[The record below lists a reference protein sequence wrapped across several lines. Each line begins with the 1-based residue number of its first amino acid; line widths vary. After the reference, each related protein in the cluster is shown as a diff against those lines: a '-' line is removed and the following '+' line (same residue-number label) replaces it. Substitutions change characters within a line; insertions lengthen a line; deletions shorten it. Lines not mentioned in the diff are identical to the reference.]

1 MNSDAPAVAPTHC
14 GYVAL
19 IGAPNAGKSTL
30 LNALVGAKIAIVSP
44 KAQTTRSRVL
54 GIAIEG
60 TSQILYVDTPGIF
73 EPRRKLDTAMVRT
86 AWTQAGDADVVA
98 VLMDASRERV
108 GRDTWSILER
118 LTQAKRSAVLVL
130 TQIDK
135 VTPAKLLPRIA
146 ELNER
151 FTFDATFM
159 VSSVSG
165 DGLEELKREFAA
177 RVPAGPWLY
186 PDDQLSDLPQR
197 LLAAEVTREQ
207 LYLQLEH
214 ELPYASTVETE
225 VWEEFENGSVKIS
238 QAITV
243 ERSSQKAIVL
253 GKGGRRIKEIGAAAR
268 AELTRLL
275 GRTVHLVL
283 FVKVRENWSDDREY
297 LETWGL
303 SDR

>member
-1 MNSDAPAVAPTHC
+1 MVEAANAETRC

-30 LNALVGAKIAIVSP
+30 LNALVGAKVAIVSP

-60 TSQILYVDTPGIF
+60 ATQLLYVDTPGIF
-73 EPRRKLDTAMVRT
+73 EPRRSLDAAMVRT
-86 AWTQAGDADVVA
+86 AWSQAEDADVIA
-98 VLMDASRERV
+98 VLFDASREKV

-118 LTQAKRSAVLVL
+118 LHDAKRNAVLVL

-135 VTPAKLLPRIA
+135 VKPEKLLPRIA
-146 ELNER
+146 ELNGK
-151 FTFDATFM
+151 FQFDATFL
-159 VSSVSG
+159 VSSVTG
-165 DGLEELKREFAA
+165 DGLDELKREFAA
-177 RVPAGPWLY
+177 RVPAGPWLF
-186 PDDQLSDLPQR
+186 PEDQLSDLPQR

-207 LYLQLEH
+207 LYHQLDQ

-225 VWEEFENGSVKIS
+225 QWEEFENGDVKIS

-243 ERSSQKAIVL
+243 ERAGQKAIVL

-303 SDR
+303 NDR

>member
-1 MNSDAPAVAPTHC
+1 MTSNQAADTRC

-30 LNALVGAKIAIVSP
+30 LNALVGAKVAIVSP

-60 TSQILYVDTPGIF
+60 GSQILYVDTPGIF
-73 EPRRKLDTAMVRT
+73 APRRSLDEAMVRT
-86 AWTQAGDADVVA
+86 AWSQADDADLIA

-118 LTQAKRSAVLVL
+118 LKEANRNAVLVL

-159 VSSVSG
+159 VSSVTG
-165 DGLEELKREFAA
+165 DGLDALKQEFAA
-177 RVPAGPWLY
+177 RVPAGPWLF

-207 LYLQLEH
+207 LYHQLDH

-253 GKGGRRIKEIGAAAR
+253 GKGGSRIKEIGAASR

-283 FVKVRENWSDDREY
+283 FVKVRENWSTDREY

-303 SDR
+303 KDR

>member
-1 MNSDAPAVAPTHC
+1 MADATGPTRC

-30 LNALVGAKIAIVSP
+30 LNALVGAKVAIVSP

-60 TSQILYVDTPGIF
+60 PSQILYVDTPGIF
-73 EPRRKLDTAMVRT
+73 EPRRNLDAAMVRT
-86 AWTQAGDADVVA
+86 AWTQADDADLIA
-98 VLMDASRERV
+98 VLFDASRTKV

-118 LTQAKRSAVLVL
+118 LSDARRSAVLVL

-135 VTPAKLLPRIA
+135 VKPEQLLPRIA
-146 ELNER
+146 ELNAK
-151 FTFDATFM
+151 FQFDATFL
-159 VSSVSG
+159 VSSVRG
-165 DGLEELKREFAA
+165 DGIAELKGEFA
-177 RVPAGPWLY
+177 RRIPEGPWLY

-197 LLAAEVTREQ
+197 LLAAEITREQ
-207 LYLQLEH
+207 LYHQLDH

-225 VWEEFENGSVKIS
+225 QWEEFENGDVRIS

-268 AELTRLL
+268 AELMRQLD
-275 GRTVHLVL
+275 RKVHLVL
-283 FVKVRENWSDDREY
+283 FVKVRENWSEDREY

>member
-1 MNSDAPAVAPTHC
+1 MVEAANAADTRC

-30 LNALVGAKIAIVSP
+30 LNALVGAKVAIVSP

-54 GIAIEG
+54 GIAIEDKA
-60 TSQILYVDTPGIF
+60 QILYVDTPGIF
-73 EPRRKLDTAMVRT
+73 EPRRTLDVAMVRT
-86 AWTQAGDADVVA
+86 AWSQTEDADVIA

-108 GRDTWSILER
+108 GRDTWAILER
-118 LTQAKRSAVLVL
+118 LNQAKRKAVLIL

-146 ELNER
+146 ELNEK

-165 DGLEELKREFAA
+165 DGLDELKREFAA
-177 RVPAGPWLY
+177 RVPVGPWLY

-207 LYLQLEH
+207 LYHQLDH

-268 AELTRLL
+268 TELTRLL

-297 LETWGL
+297 LDTWGL
-303 SDR
+303 NDR

>member
-1 MNSDAPAVAPTHC
+1 MSSNDAAQTRC

-30 LNALVGAKIAIVSP
+30 LNALVGAKVAIVSP

-60 TSQILYVDTPGIF
+60 PSQILYVDTPGIF
-73 EPRRKLDTAMVRT
+73 EPRRTLDVAMVRT
-86 AWTQAGDADVVA
+86 AWSQAEDADVIA

-118 LTQAKRSAVLVL
+118 LKQANRNAVLIL

-135 VTPAKLLPRIA
+135 VPPAKLLPRIA
-146 ELNER
+146 ELNEK
-151 FTFDATFM
+151 FQFETTFM

-165 DGLEELKREFAA
+165 DGLDELKREFAA

-207 LYLQLEH
+207 LYHQLEH

-268 AELTRLL
+268 TELTRLL

-283 FVKVRENWSDDREY
+283 FVKVRENWSTDREY

-303 SDR
+303 NDR